1 KLVSVVKASSEMEKS
16 SKEKEPK
23 QPSSSSAPP
32 SSQEPSS
39 AVSAGVATPDW
50 SGFQASSAPMQSH
63 GFVTSSPQPHLYMWG
78 VQHMMPP
85 HPYVTMY
92 PPGGMYAHPSMPP
105 GSYPNSP
112 YAMHSPN
119 GVTEASGNTTG
130 GTEGD
135 SKRSDVKEK
144 LPIRRSKRILNMMR
158 GKNSGA
164 SANNG
169 AYSKRHVTFLDCS
182 VVESAS
188 DGSSEG
194 SDANYQNDSGSR
206 QDRKDGWFMSLYYF
220 PFYYLANTV
229 KAAYQR
235 MLYCFANSPEAASEN
250 GGCANG
256 PQNGSV
262 GTPLPTVSQK
272 VPIMPNTAPGVPGP
286 PTNLNIGMG
295 YWGAPIPGM
304 HGKVSTPVPGVFAQ
318 MSRDGG
324 HSQPW
329 LQDER
334 ELKRQRRKQS
344 NREAAHRSRLRKQA
358 ECDELAQYTEVLN
371 AENASLRAEMNR
383 LKSQREE
390 LTSEN
395 TSLKDLLLSFP
406 PLEGINM
413 DKDDQEPDTNQTGF
427 IETKFVS
434 YKDST

>member
-1 KLVSVVKASSEMEKS
+1 MANSEMEKP
-16 SKEKEPK
+16 SKEKELK

-32 SSQEPSS
+32 PSQELSS
-39 AVSAGVATPDW
+39 SVSAGPDW
-50 SGFQASSAPMQSH
+50 SGFQASSAPMQPH
-63 GFVTSSPQPHLYMWG
+63 GFVTSSPQPHPYMWR
-78 VQHMMPP
+78 VQHMMPPYGTPP

-105 GSYPNSP
+105 GSYPYSP
-112 YAMHSPN
+112 MPSPN

-144 LPIRRSKRILNMMR
+144 LPIRRSKRILSMMKGKNNEP

-164 SANNG
+164 SANV
-169 AYSKRHVTFLDCS
+169 AYSKS
-182 VVESAS
+182 GESDS

-194 SDANYQNDSGSR
+194 SDANYQIDSGSS
-206 QDRKDGWFMSLYYF
+206 QDGKD
-220 PFYYLANTV
+220 
-229 KAAYQR
+229 
-235 MLYCFANSPEAASEN
+235 ASEN
-250 GGCANG
+250 GGSANG
-256 PQNGSV
+256 LQNGSV

-272 VPIMPNTAPGVPGP
+272 VPIMPNTAPGVPVP

-334 ELKRQRRKQS
+334 ELKRQRRKQT
-344 NREAAHRSRLRKQA
+344 NREAAQRSRLRKEA
-358 ECDELAQYTEVLN
+358 EFDQLAQYTEVLS

-413 DKDDQEPDTNQTGF
+413 DKDDQEPDTNQTCF
-427 IETKFVS
+427 TETKFVS